1 MPEIGPLEILVVAVV
16 ALIVFGP
23 EKLPE
28 MGRKAGTFIASV
40 RRMSTEVR
48 SEFHGFMDDDDD
60 ADDDPFFPEDEKA
73 TEASRADEQE
83 AGRAKDPGP
92 ATSEAR
98 TES

>member
-40 RRMSTEVR
+40 RRMSTDVR
-48 SEFHGFMDDDDD
+48 SEFHGLVDDEDDE
-60 ADDDPFFPEDEKA
+60 DDPFFPEDEKA
-73 TEASRADEQE
+73 TEASRADEE
-83 AGRAKDPGP
+83 DVGSDKDPEP